1 MKKKLKTKI
10 ILSLTHISTLFFGFA
25 LGIYLLPI
33 LIAPDSSDVMDID
46 QLQSD
51 AAYKTKFI
59 RDLAGSDLLHWG
71 EADVTISDK
80 HIVVKGKIAPGPDYK
95 VYLTQQFVENE
106 KEFLAIKG
114 SAAYIADVNIF
125 ENFIV
130 HVPSEININEYN
142 AVVIWCEA
150 FSEFIT
156 AAQYLN

>member
-10 ILSLTHISTLFFGFA
+10 ILLSTHISTLFFGFA
-25 LGIYLLPI
+25 LGIYFLPI
-33 LIAPDSSDVMDID
+33 LIAPVSSDIMDID

-80 HIVVKGKIAPGPDYK
+80 HIVIKGKIAPGPDYK
-95 VYLTQQFVENE
+95 LYLTQQFVENE
-106 KEFLAIKG
+106 KEFLAVKG
-114 SAAYIADVNIF
+114 SAAFIADVDIF

-130 HVPSEININEYN
+130 KIPSSINVYEYN
-142 AVVIWCEA
+142 TIVIWCES

-156 AAQYLN
+156 AAKYSN

>member
-10 ILSLTHISTLFFGFA
+10 ILLLTHISTLFFGFA

-33 LIAPDSSDVMDID
+33 LIAPDSSDIMDID

-80 HIVVKGKIAPGPDYK
+80 HIVIKGKIAPGPDYK
-95 VYLTQQFVENE
+95 LYLSQQFVENK
-106 KEFLAIKG
+106 KEFLAVKDS
-114 SAAYIADVNIF
+114 SAFIADVDIF

-130 HVPSEININEYN
+130 KIPSNTNIYEYN
-142 AVVIWCEA
+142 TIVIWCES

-156 AAQYLN
+156 AAKYSN

>member
-1 MKKKLKTKI
+1 
-10 ILSLTHISTLFFGFA
+10 
-25 LGIYLLPI
+25 
-33 LIAPDSSDVMDID
+33 MDID

-80 HIVVKGKIAPGPDYK
+80 HIVIKGKIAPGPDYK
-95 VYLTQQFVENE
+95 LYLTQQFVENE
-106 KEFLAIKG
+106 KDFLAVKD
-114 SAAYIADVNIF
+114 SAAFIADVDIF

-130 HVPSEININEYN
+130 KIPSSVSVYEYN
-142 AVVIWCEA
+142 TIVIWCES

-156 AAQYLN
+156 AAKYSN

>member
-10 ILSLTHISTLFFGFA
+10 ILLSTHISTLFFGFA
-25 LGIYLLPI
+25 LGIYFLPI
-33 LIAPDSSDVMDID
+33 LIAPDSSDIMDID

-80 HIVVKGKIAPGPDYK
+80 HIVIKGKIAPGPDYK
-95 VYLTQQFVENE
+95 MYLTQQFVENE
-106 KEFLAIKG
+106 KDFLAVKG
-114 SAAYIADVNIF
+114 SAAFIADVDIF

-130 HVPSEININEYN
+130 KIPSSINVYEYN
-142 AVVIWCEA
+142 TIVIWCES

-156 AAQYLN
+156 AAKYSN

>member
-10 ILSLTHISTLFFGFA
+10 ILLSTHISTLFFGFA
-25 LGIYLLPI
+25 LGIYFLPI
-33 LIAPDSSDVMDID
+33 LIAPDSSDIMDID

-80 HIVVKGKIAPGPDYK
+80 HIVIKGKIAPGPDYK
-95 VYLTQQFVENE
+95 LYLSQQFVENK
-106 KEFLAIKG
+106 KEFLAVKDS
-114 SAAYIADVNIF
+114 SAFIADVDIF

-130 HVPSEININEYN
+130 KIPSNTNIYEYN
-142 AVVIWCEA
+142 TIVIWCES

-156 AAQYLN
+156 AAKYSN

>member
-10 ILSLTHISTLFFGFA
+10 ILSFTHISALFFGFA

-33 LIAPDSSDVMDID
+33 LIAPDSSNIMDID

-80 HIVVKGKIAPGPDYK
+80 HIVIKGKIAPGPDYK

-106 KEFLAIKG
+106 KEFLAIKD

-142 AVVIWCEA
+142 AVVIWCET

>member
-1 MKKKLKTKI
+1 M
-10 ILSLTHISTLFFGFA
+10 
-25 LGIYLLPI
+25 
-33 LIAPDSSDVMDID
+33 
-46 QLQSD
+46 
-51 AAYKTKFI
+51 
-59 RDLAGSDLLHWG
+59 
-71 EADVTISDK
+71 
-80 HIVVKGKIAPGPDYK
+80 
-95 VYLTQQFVENE
+95 YLTQQFVENE
-106 KEFLAIKG
+106 KEFLAIKD

>member
-10 ILSLTHISTLFFGFA
+10 ILLSTHISTLFFGFA
-25 LGIYLLPI
+25 LGIYFLPI
-33 LIAPDSSDVMDID
+33 LIAPDSSDIMDID

-80 HIVVKGKIAPGPDYK
+80 HIVIKGKIAPGPDYK
-95 VYLTQQFVENE
+95 LYLTQQFVETE
-106 KEFLAIKG
+106 KDFLAVKD
-114 SAAYIADVNIF
+114 SAAFIADVDIF

-130 HVPSEININEYN
+130 KIPSSVSVYEYN
-142 AVVIWCEA
+142 TIVIWCES

-156 AAQYLN
+156 AAKYSN